1 MTKEPIIID
10 DVDVSECDFYDKDRK
25 YCLTLK
31 MNPTG
36 FKNPSCFSGDF
47 QECIQDS
54 KVCPYTFC
62 DNNPNCYYK
71 QLKRKEQECEKVKK
85 QFRCSS
91 CGTCRGKEDYNNMS
105 RHFDKLRESFDF
117 TFNTLEK
124 VLESEVYLYKTYID
138 KTFTGNFDWENDKVS
153 IHLEKFIKD
162 SIEHIKFIDETNK
175 ILYQEKCELIE
186 SNKQY
191 KQALQEIK
199 DYCNKYPQNSIG
211 FKKQILQK
219 CEALE

>member
-1 MTKEPIIID
+1 MTKEPIMID
-10 DVDVSECDFYDKDRK
+10 DVDVSGCIYYADGKCTNSQMIQSNCKNVAVCY
-25 YCLTLK
+25 
-31 MNPTG
+31 
-36 FKNPSCFSGDF
+36 FK
-47 QECIQDS
+47 E
-54 KVCPYTFC
+54 Y
-62 DNNPNCYYK
+62 
-71 QLKRKEQECEKVKK
+71 KRKEQECEKVKK

-124 VLESEVYLYKTYID
+124 VLEAEVYLYKTYID

-186 SNKQY
+186 LNKQY

-199 DYCNKYPQNSIG
+199 EIITNSFDSCYVCNSKYSCEKCLQG
-211 FKKQILQK
+211 EILQK
-219 CEALE
+219 CEVIDD